1 MAEALLID
9 CDPGIDDM
17 IALLV
22 ACAGPELDLV
32 GVSTVGGNAGLARTT
47 ANARAILALAGRGD
61 IPVAAGAARPLVR
74 SSTGFGAHVHGED
87 GLGGI
92 GLATPPGG
100 PDPRHGAAF
109 LADAIRA
116 AAGPVTLVAIG
127 PLTNVALLYAMFP
140 DAAARLSRLVV
151 MGGSVGAGNITRAAE
166 FNIWWDPEAAFR
178 VLTDPGV
185 AVPTTQVTLDLTLR
199 CTLPGDAVARLRAG
213 GPVGERCAAALDFYG
228 RAYRTQGSGDVTPVH
243 DAIAVLAALRPD
255 LVRTRAA
262 RVLVDP
268 GTGPGRGATTVEPDP
283 AGPVAVAADGDV
295 PALLDEVVR
304 RLSRLDG

>member
-1 MAEALLID
+1 MADALLID

-47 ANARAILALAGRGD
+47 RNARAVLALAGRAD

-92 GLATPPGG
+92 DLPTPPGG

-109 LADAIRA
+109 LADSIRA
-116 AAGPVTLVAIG
+116 ASRPVTLVAIG
-127 PLTNVALLYAMFP
+127 PLTNIALLYATFP
-140 DAAARLSRLVV
+140 DAAARLARLVV
-151 MGGSVGAGNITRAAE
+151 MGGSVGTGNITRAAE
-166 FNIWWDPEAAFR
+166 FNIWWDPEAAHR

-185 AVPTTQVTLDLTLR
+185 EVPTTQVTLDLTLR
-199 CTLPGDAVARLRAG
+199 CTLPDAAVARLRAG
-213 GPVGERCAAALDFYG
+213 GPVGARCADALDFYG
-228 RAYRTQGSGDVTPVH
+228 RAYREQGSGDVTPVH
-243 DAIAVLAALRPD
+243 DAIAVLAALRPE
-255 LVRTRAA
+255 LIRSRPA
-262 RVLVDP
+262 RVLVDTT
-268 GTGPGRGATTVEPDP
+268 TGAERGATTVEAGR
-283 AGPVAVAADGDV
+283 AGPVAVADDGDV

-304 RLSRLDG
+304 RLSRLDR